1 MSGAEFDDDV
11 TVDVDEALL
20 ARIRA
25 DAARRAA
32 GLGDDEVS
40 GGVDASPEGTDEAT
54 RGIEDEV
61 LESIGGGE
69 SEEDVPTIE
78 GYGALRE
85 IGRGGFSRVYEA
97 LQFEFQRWVAI
108 KVLTERLESAEEIA
122 DFERE
127 CRLTG
132 VLSRHPNIVT
142 VLASALTE
150 EQRPCI
156 VMELFPHGSYLNIL
170 KRTGPLG
177 LEDLLS
183 LAVRISGALATAHR
197 QGMVHGDVKPQN
209 IFRSE
214 FGSAALGD
222 FGIATL
228 MHQRTEAAKTR
239 LSLYYAAPELVD
251 SGVSATS
258 PFADQYSLAATI
270 YTLATGLRPFESE
283 AGDTTGQL
291 LARMLSEPAPRLGEE
306 FPASLD
312 DALSQAMAREP
323 QHRHR
328 DVVAFAAAIAK
339 VEQELGLRPTEIP
352 LVRDSGRY
360 VGETPGSDRP
370 RPTTG
375 SRSQDTPTT
384 PPSAAHPQQPL
395 ASSRELAASS
405 EYTPDAV
412 SQTVVRPI
420 VPVDTGTQAP
430 EPEQPDE
437 KPRIPMWAKIGSAVA
452 VIAAAV
458 AIVVVVTTG
467 DGEDVDDSVA
477 PPATSAVDS
486 DPEQLD
492 PEQPDS
498 EQPDSEL
505 PDSELP
511 DLELL
516 DFELPD
522 FELPPD
528 FEQPD
533 LDPPDRPT
541 GGSADRGTGADE
553 SGEGSEGFGG
563 EDDVDVVGGSEG
575 SGGED
580 DVGATLEEGP
590 DGPYRAAF
598 VSQFLG
604 KYQIFY
610 IDFVINDDVDVSAT
624 QPVISDEWELGHP
637 SISPDGSW
645 IAYSRRSGPSASDS
659 DDPDSWEIFVRNID
673 TSQELQ
679 LVCKDNTDTISVK
692 NTEVRVPNNGWS
704 PNWSRDGQ
712 LVAFSYGSAGNDI
725 WTVNVETGEYN
736 RVKDTRSKDD
746 AFVSFSPDD
755 SWIVFAR
762 RNYPHIMPNPRGIW
776 ILNLGITDVPV
787 WLTRNHPKGDY
798 NTPDWSPES
807 DMIAYSVSLQDSN
820 FRHIGVMDEQGNLL
834 VLLTEGRVHDTAPS
848 WSTDGR
854 WIAFTR
860 SEVDDNG
867 KPGNGDIYVVE
878 AGGGDAPKT
887 VYASADH
894 DYSDPSLVSSEVSSG
909 DVVVNP
915 VFDCR
920 TS

>member
-40 GGVDASPEGTDEAT
+40 GDVDASPEGIDEAT
-54 RGIEDEV
+54 RDIEDEV

-69 SEEDVPTIE
+69 SGDDVPTID

-108 KVLTERLESAEEIA
+108 KVLTERLGSAEEIA

-142 VLASALTE
+142 VFASALTAE
-150 EQRPCI
+150 HRPCI
-156 VMELFPHGSYLNIL
+156 VMELFPHGSYLSIL
-170 KRTGPLG
+170 KRTGPLD

-228 MHQRTEAAKTR
+228 MHQRTDAAKTR

-291 LARMLSEPAPRLGEE
+291 LSRMLSEPAPRLGEQ
-306 FPASLD
+306 FPASFD

-323 QHRHR
+323 QDRHR

-339 VEQELGLRPTEIP
+339 VEQELGLRATEIP
-352 LVRDSGRY
+352 LARDSGRY

-384 PPSAAHPQQPL
+384 PPPAGHPHQPPV
-395 ASSRELAASS
+395 SSRELAASG
-405 EYTPDAV
+405 EDTPDAV

-420 VPVDTGTQAP
+420 VPVDTGTQVP

-437 KPRIPMWAKIGSAVA
+437 KPRIPLWAKIGSAVA
-452 VIAAAV
+452 VVAAVV
-458 AIVVVVTTG
+458 AIVVVPRACGTKDNGTP
-467 DGEDVDDSVA
+467 GEGTATESSS
-477 PPATSAVDS
+477 PPGPTDS
-486 DPEQLD
+486 DPVSTASSPPEPTD
-492 PEQPDS
+492 PDPDPDS
-498 EQPDSEL
+498 PDIALLESIDVDPDLPDIGPLESIDIGQDLPDVTLPESIDIDPDS
-505 PDSELP
+505 PDVAPL
-511 DLELL
+511 
-516 DFELPD
+516 
-522 FELPPD
+522 
-528 FEQPD
+528 
-533 LDPPDRPT
+533 
-541 GGSADRGTGADE
+541 
-553 SGEGSEGFGG
+553 
-563 EDDVDVVGGSEG
+563 
-575 SGGED
+575 
-580 DVGATLEEGP
+580 EGP
-590 DGPYRAAF
+590 DGPYRVAF
-598 VSQFLG
+598 VAQFLG
-604 KYQIFY
+604 EHQIFY
-610 IDFVINDDVDVSAT
+610 ADFVVNDDVEVQVT
-624 QPVISDEWELGHP
+624 ELIISDEWELGHP
-637 SISPDGSW
+637 SLSPDGSW
-645 IAYSRRSGPSASDS
+645 IAYSRRSGPSKS
-659 DDPDSWEIFVRNID
+659 DSWEMFVRNIH

-679 LVCKDNTDTISVK
+679 LVCKDNTDSILVNNDT
-692 NTEVRVPNNGWS
+692 VRVPNNGWS
-704 PNWSRDGQ
+704 PNWSHDGQ
-712 LVAFSYGSAGNDI
+712 LIAFSHGREGNDI
-725 WTVNVETGEYN
+725 WTVNVETGEYD
-736 RVKDTRSKDD
+736 RVKDKGDKDD

-755 SWIVFAR
+755 SWIAFAR
-762 RNYPHIMPNPRGIW
+762 NDHPDRDDNPREIR
-776 ILNLGITDVPV
+776 ILNVGKADEVV
-787 WLTRNHPKGDY
+787 WLTQSYPKGDY
-798 NTPDWSPES
+798 STPDWSPEGGS
-807 DMIAYSVSLQDSN
+807 IAYSVSLQDSD
-820 FRHIGVMDEQGNLL
+820 FRHIGVMDELGIHLGS
-834 VLLTEGRVHDTAPS
+834 LTEGRIYDTAPS

-854 WIAFTR
+854 WVAFTR
-860 SEVDDNG
+860 SQVDDNG
-867 KPGNGDIYVVE
+867 DPGNGDIYVVG
-878 AGGGDAPKT
+878 AGGGEPKP
-887 VYASADH
+887 VYADANV
-894 DYSDPSLVSSEVSSG
+894 DYSDPSLISSAVASEDYTVS
-909 DVVVNP
+909 P
-915 VFDCR
+915 MFDCNA
-920 TS
+920 S